1 MKCVG
6 IPAPPVRTR
15 DVGLYLQFVAPLL
28 SHTAAN
34 HSLAASFI
42 YLFVV
47 LYYFLL
53 WLLCFARPNFWFLPS
68 LKCPSVLFVHIFIT
82 PPPPFAPESNVK
94 PAEEGIADLATTS
107 DPTRPQPGGHQAT
120 TEEANGSTSPS
131 DKTPPAQD
139 GPAAPLETVP
149 VDAAPSAQAPL
160 ENPASRQDGA
170 HPREPAASSCEA
182 AQRDPGAEGENQPC
196 VATNGVS
203 SDSAESGVLTPSS
216 LTDLDLQEAALD
228 GSSGEPEKIALED
241 RAASGGS
248 ADTEEILLDE
258 TDGVTP
264 RGESNLMES
273 ESGDK
278 ATSRQAETAQKG
290 GKERKLIIVKTLC
303 RDEVVTHRH
312 LDAKGDEGITG
323 WEVPDG
329 LQAEDPSASEGA
341 KPDSKKRHS
350 LLKRNKKKS
359 NQGNALHINKGHLW
373 NASLPASPSAILICF
388 VFIAFYT
395 MSHVGVYL

>member
-1 MKCVG
+1 MSLRPFRACLHH
-6 IPAPPVRTR
+6 PP
-15 DVGLYLQFVAPLL
+15 
-28 SHTAAN
+28 S
-34 HSLAASFI
+34 SF
-42 YLFVV
+42 
-47 LYYFLL
+47 
-53 WLLCFARPNFWFLPS
+53 CS
-68 LKCPSVLFVHIFIT
+68 
-82 PPPPFAPESNVK
+82 PESNAK

-107 DPTRPQPGGHQAT
+107 DPTKPQPGGHQAT
-120 TEEANGSTSPS
+120 TEEANGSTRPS
-131 DKTPPAQD
+131 DKTPPAPGSLAQD

-149 VDAAPSAQAPL
+149 ADAATSAQAPL
-160 ENPASRQDGA
+160 ENPASSPDGA
-170 HPREPAASSCEA
+170 HPRESAVSTCEA
-182 AQRDPGAEGENQPC
+182 AQPDPRAEGENQPC

-203 SDSAESGVLTPSS
+203 SDSAGSSVLTPSS

-241 RAASGGS
+241 QATSGVSAA
-248 ADTEEILLDE
+248 TEEILLGD

-264 RGESNLMES
+264 RRESNLMES

-278 ATSRQAETAQKG
+278 TTSRQAETAQKG

-312 LDAKGDEGITG
+312 LDAKRDG

-341 KPDSKKRHS
+341 KPESKKRHS

-359 NQGNALHINKGHLW
+359 NQGNALHINKGHFW
-373 NASLPASPSAILICF
+373 SASLPASPSAILICF

-395 MSHVGVYL
+395 MSHVGVYF